1 MVEKDNI
8 VIGNVTGVKTMF
20 NDMAEKYSTFVVAMY
35 DSGEVIT
42 KPYQLNIQPV
52 KSALFNEGIQV
63 I

>member
-1 MVEKDNI
+1 MEKDNMVI
-8 VIGNVTGVKTMF
+8 VKVVGVKTIH
-20 NDMAEKYSTFVVAMY
+20 NEMAEKYSTFVVAIY